1 MWIVKIALRLPYT
14 FVIAA
19 LMIVILGV
27 VTIFGTPVDIFPS
40 INIPVVSVVWTYTGT
55 TPEEMAQRIVTI
67 SERAMTTTV
76 GDIEHI
82 ESQSLS
88 GVSVVKVFFQPNA
101 DIASAVAQIT
111 SVSQTILRPLPP
123 GITPPFIIQYN
134 ASSVPIIQMSVS
146 SKTLPEQ
153 ALNDYATNFVRTQLA
168 TVQGAS
174 VPLPYGGKPRQIM
187 VDIDPQA
194 MLAKGVSAQDV
205 TNAVSA
211 QNLVLPAGNMKIGT
225 RDFAVRI
232 NNSPD
237 VVAGLNDLPI
247 KQVNGTVIYIR
258 DVAQVRDG
266 FAVQSNVV
274 RQNGR
279 RSSLLSILKSGNA
292 STIDVIDRV
301 KKALPRIQST
311 MPPGLNLSFLF
322 DQSIFVKASI
332 EGVLKE
338 GLIAATLT
346 ALMILIFLG
355 SWRSTV
361 IVAVSIPLSMLVSI
375 IVMSRLGQTF
385 NIMTLGG
392 MSLAVG
398 ILVDDA
404 TVEIEN
410 IHRNL
415 AQGKPIKRAILDGAQ
430 QIATPALVATLCIC
444 IVFVPV
450 VFLSGVAK
458 YLFVPLAMA
467 VVFAMLASYLLS
479 RTVVPTMASYLLP
492 YEADLHREES
502 EAHNE
507 HGDRHNIDDS
517 QVQDH
522 NRNGDRHNIDSPV
535 QNNGRDNYNTHSPI
549 EIHDL
554 RSAQQ
559 RSYRP
564 DNHNTDSSV
573 QNNGHD
579 NHHQTS
585 EHTTQKT
592 QPVKKDWIWRL
603 HEKFNRQFEKFRNWY
618 YNVLTSALNYR
629 SIVFVVF
636 GAFIVSAGVLLP
648 FVGQDFFPDVDGG
661 QFSLHVRALP
671 GTRLEETEKIVSQV
685 ESVIRQT
692 VPKDNL
698 ALILDNIGLPNSGI
712 NLTYGY
718 NGATIGPADADILV
732 SLKEAGST
740 FSYIKQLRPKLKATF
755 PSYTFFFEPADIV
768 TQILNF
774 GLPAAVD
781 VQISGPVQ
789 NSKKNFEIAK
799 QIEARMTR
807 VPGAVDVH
815 MQQVIDAP
823 ELRLDVDRTQA
834 QQLGLTQR
842 DVANSVLT
850 SLSSS
855 GQAAVNQWLDP
866 KKGVSYT
873 LAVQVPQYKIDS
885 IDSLKNTP
893 IGNGQTAPQVL
904 DNLATVRRDTV
915 MQVVNHYNIQ
925 QVYDIYANSSGRDLG
940 GVARDVDK
948 IIADYKKKLPRG
960 SQITVRG
967 QVQTMN
973 SSFLGLGLGL
983 VFAIVLVYC
992 LMVVNF
998 QSWLDPLI
1006 IMMALPSA
1014 LAGIVWMLF
1023 VTHTTFSVPSLM
1035 GAIMSIGVAT
1045 SNSILMITFANDQR
1059 FEGQNAYKAAQAA
1072 GYTRLRPVLMTAL
1085 AMLIG
1090 MIPMSLGLGEGGE
1103 QNAPLGRA
1111 VIGGLS
1117 AATVATLIFVP
1128 VVYSILRRQQPRR
1141 FDEDDEDLTLVDKHT
1156 AYSLSSSQGKS

>member
-1 MWIVKIALRLPYT
+1 
-14 FVIAA
+14 
-19 LMIVILGV
+19 
-27 VTIFGTPVDIFPS
+27 
-40 INIPVVSVVWTYTGT
+40 
-55 TPEEMAQRIVTI
+55 
-67 SERAMTTTV
+67 
-76 GDIEHI
+76 
-82 ESQSLS
+82 
-88 GVSVVKVFFQPNA
+88 
-101 DIASAVAQIT
+101 
-111 SVSQTILRPLPP
+111 
-123 GITPPFIIQYN
+123 
-134 ASSVPIIQMSVS
+134 
-146 SKTLPEQ
+146 
-153 ALNDYATNFVRTQLA
+153 
-168 TVQGAS
+168 
-174 VPLPYGGKPRQIM
+174 
-187 VDIDPQA
+187 
-194 MLAKGVSAQDV
+194 
-205 TNAVSA
+205 
-211 QNLVLPAGNMKIGT
+211 
-225 RDFAVRI
+225 
-232 NNSPD
+232 
-237 VVAGLNDLPI
+237 
-247 KQVNGTVIYIR
+247 
-258 DVAQVRDG
+258 
-266 FAVQSNVV
+266 
-274 RQNGR
+274 
-279 RSSLLSILKSGNA
+279 
-292 STIDVIDRV
+292 
-301 KKALPRIQST
+301 
-311 MPPGLNLSFLF
+311 
-322 DQSIFVKASI
+322 
-332 EGVLKE
+332 
-338 GLIAATLT
+338 
-346 ALMILIFLG
+346 
-355 SWRSTV
+355 
-361 IVAVSIPLSMLVSI
+361 
-375 IVMSRLGQTF
+375 
-385 NIMTLGG
+385 
-392 MSLAVG
+392 
-398 ILVDDA
+398 
-404 TVEIEN
+404 
-410 IHRNL
+410 
-415 AQGKPIKRAILDGAQ
+415 
-430 QIATPALVATLCIC
+430 
-444 IVFVPV
+444 
-450 VFLSGVAK
+450 
-458 YLFVPLAMA
+458 
-467 VVFAMLASYLLS
+467 MLASYLLS

-502 EAHNE
+502 EAHNGHGDRHHNE
-507 HGDRHNIDDS
+507 HSQIQDHNRNGDRHNIDDSQVQDHNRNGDRQGREHS

-535 QNNGRDNYNTHSPI
+535 QNNGRDNYHTHSPV
-549 EIHDL
+549 EIRDH
-554 RSAQQ
+554 R
-559 RSYRP
+559 
-564 DNHNTDSSV
+564 DNHNTHSSV

-585 EHTTQKT
+585 EHATQKT

-685 ESVIRQT
+685 ENVIRQT

-781 VQISGPVQ
+781 VQISGPLQ
-789 NSKKNFEIAK
+789 NTKKNFEIAK
-799 QIEARMTR
+799 QIEARVTR

-834 QQLGLTQR
+834 QQLGMTQR

-855 GQAAVNQWLDP
+855 GQAAINQWLDP

-893 IGNGQTAPQVL
+893 ISNSNGQTAPQVL

-948 IIADYKKKLPRG
+948 IIADYKKKLPKG

-1059 FEGQNAYKAAQAA
+1059 LEGENAYKAAQAA

-1128 VVYSILRRQQPRR
+1128 VVYSMLRRQQPRR
-1141 FDEDDEDLTLVDKHT
+1141 FDEDDEDLTLVDEHT
-1156 AYSLSSSQGKS
+1156 AYSLSSSQSKS

>member
-14 FVIAA
+14 FAIAA

-27 VTIFGTPVDIFPS
+27 VTIFGTPVDIFPA
-40 INIPVVSVVWTYTGT
+40 INIPVVSVVWTYNGT
-55 TPEEMAQRIVTI
+55 TSEEMAQRIVTI

-101 DIASAVAQIT
+101 NIPSAVAQIT
-111 SVSQTILRPLPP
+111 SVSQTVLRPLPP

-134 ASSVPIIQMSVS
+134 ASSVPIVQMSVS
-146 SKTLPEQ
+146 SKTLPEE
-153 ALNDYATNFVRTQLA
+153 ALFDYATNFVRTQLA

-194 MLAKGVSAQDV
+194 MLANGISAQDV
-205 TNAVSA
+205 TNAISA
-211 QNLVLPAGNMKIGT
+211 QNLVLPAGDMKIGD
-225 RDFAVRI
+225 RDFAVQI
-232 NNSPD
+232 NNSPS
-237 VVAGLNDLPI
+237 VVSALNDLPI
-247 KQVNGTVIYIR
+247 KQVNGTVIHIR

-266 FAVQSNVV
+266 FGVQSNIV

-311 MPPGLNLSFLF
+311 LPPELNLAFLF

-338 GLIAATLT
+338 GLIAASLT

-392 MSLAVG
+392 LSLAVG

-415 AQGKPIKRAILDGAQ
+415 GQGKPIKRAILDGAQ
-430 QIATPALVATLCIC
+430 QIATPAFVATLCIC

-467 VVFAMLASYLLS
+467 VVFGMLASYVLS
-479 RTVVPTMASYLLP
+479 RTVVPTMASYFLP
-492 YEADLHREES
+492 YEADWHRENED
-502 EAHNE
+502 HNG
-507 HGDRHNIDDS
+507 HSDRHY
-517 QVQDH
+517 
-522 NRNGDRHNIDSPV
+522 IDSPV
-535 QNNGRDNYNTHSPI
+535 QNNNGHS
-549 EIHDL
+549 
-554 RSAQQ
+554 
-559 RSYRP
+559 
-564 DNHNTDSSV
+564 DNHHLDSPV
-573 QNNGHD
+573 QNNNGHSD
-579 NHHQTS
+579 NHHQT
-585 EHTTQKT
+585 EQTTTKT
-592 QPVKKDWIWRL
+592 AEPVKKDWIWRL
-603 HEKFNRQFEKFRNWY
+603 HEKFNRQFEKFRSWY
-618 YNVLTSALNYR
+618 YDVLNSALNHR
-629 SIVFVVF
+629 RIVFVLF

-648 FVGQDFFPDVDGG
+648 FVGQDFFPEVDGG

-692 VPKDNL
+692 VPKENL
-698 ALILDNIGLPNSGI
+698 SLILDNIGLPTSGI

-718 NGATIGPADADILV
+718 NGATIGQADADILV
-732 SLKEAGST
+732 SLKESGAT
-740 FSYIKQLRPKLKATF
+740 FSYVKQLRQKLKATF
-755 PSYTFFFEPADIV
+755 PNYTFFFEPADIV

-781 VQISGPVQ
+781 VQISGPLK
-789 NSKKNFEIAK
+789 NSKGNFEIAQ
-799 QIEARMTR
+799 QIAARMTR
-807 VPGAVDVH
+807 IPGAVDVH
-815 MQQVIDAP
+815 LHQVVDAP
-823 ELRLDVDRTQA
+823 KLRLDVDRTEA
-834 QQLGLTQR
+834 QQLGMTQR

-855 GQAAVNQWLDP
+855 GQAAINQWLDP

-893 IGNGQTAPQVL
+893 VGNGQNAPQL
-904 DNLATVRRDTV
+904 LGNLASVKRDTV

-925 QVYDIYANSSGRDLG
+925 PVFDIYANSSGRDLG
-940 GVARDVDK
+940 GVARDVNR
-948 IIADYKKKLPRG
+948 IIADYQKKLPKG

-1023 VTHTTFSVPSLM
+1023 VTRTTMSVPSLM

-1045 SNSILMITFANDQR
+1045 SNSILMITFANEQR
-1059 FEGQNAYKAAQAA
+1059 LEGENAYKAALAA

-1090 MIPMSLGLGEGGE
+1090 MVPMSLGLGEGGE

-1128 VVYSILRRQQPRR
+1128 VVYSIMRRQQPRPI
-1141 FDEDDEDLTLVDKHT
+1141 DQDDDDLNFSDPKT
-1156 AYSLSSSQGKS
+1156 AYSLSSPQSKS

>member
-14 FVIAA
+14 FAIAA

-27 VTIFGTPVDIFPS
+27 VTIFSTPVDIFPA

-55 TPEEMAQRIVTI
+55 TSEEMAQRIVTI

-101 DIASAVAQIT
+101 NIASAVAQIT

-146 SKTLPEQ
+146 SKTLPEE
-153 ALNDYATNFVRTQLA
+153 ALFDYATNFVRTQLA

-194 MLAKGVSAQDV
+194 MLANGISAQDV

-211 QNLVLPAGNMKIGT
+211 QNLVLPAGDMKIGD
-225 RDFAVRI
+225 RDFAVQI

-237 VVAGLNDLPI
+237 VVAALNDLPI
-247 KQVNGTVIYIR
+247 KQVNGTIISIR

-266 FAVQSNVV
+266 FGVQSNIV

-292 STIDVIDRV
+292 STIDVIERV
-301 KKALPRIQST
+301 KKTLPRIQST
-311 MPPGLNLSFLF
+311 LPPELNLAFLF

-332 EGVLKE
+332 QGVLKE
-338 GLIAATLT
+338 GLIAACLT

-361 IVAVSIPLSMLVSI
+361 IVAVSIPLSMLVSV

-392 MSLAVG
+392 LSLAVG

-415 AQGKPIKRAILDGAQ
+415 GQGKPIKRAILDGAQ

-450 VFLSGVAK
+450 VFLNGVAK

-467 VVFAMLASYLLS
+467 VVFGMLASYVLS

-492 YEADLHREES
+492 HEIDWHRES
-502 EAHNE
+502 EEHNSNNN
-507 HGDRHNIDDS
+507 HHHLD
-517 QVQDH
+517 
-522 NRNGDRHNIDSPV
+522 PAV
-535 QNNGRDNYNTHSPI
+535 QNNNGNNNHHLDPTIQNNNSHS
-549 EIHDL
+549 
-554 RSAQQ
+554 
-559 RSYRP
+559 
-564 DNHNTDSSV
+564 DNH
-573 QNNGHD
+573 
-579 NHHQTS
+579 QT
-585 EHTTQKT
+585 EETTTKT
-592 QPVKKDWIWRL
+592 AKPVKKDWIWQL
-603 HEKFNRQFEKFRNWY
+603 HEKFNRQFEKFRSWY
-618 YNVLTSALNYR
+618 YNVLNSALNHR
-629 SIVFVVF
+629 RIVFVLF

-648 FVGQDFFPDVDGG
+648 FVGQDFFPEVDGG

-671 GTRLEETEKIVSQV
+671 GTRLEETERIVSQV
-685 ESVIRQT
+685 EDVIRQT
-692 VPKDNL
+692 VPKANL
-698 ALILDNIGLPNSGI
+698 ALILDNIGLPTSGI

-718 NGATIGPADADILV
+718 NGATIGQADADILV
-732 SLKEAGST
+732 SLKESGATS
-740 FSYIKQLRPKLKATF
+740 SYIKELRQKLKATF
-755 PSYTFFFEPADIV
+755 PNYTFFFEPADIV

-781 VQISGPVQ
+781 VQISGPLK
-789 NSKKNFEIAK
+789 NSKANFEIAQK
-799 QIEARMTR
+799 IADRMTR
-807 VPGAVDVH
+807 IPGAVDVH
-815 MQQVIDAP
+815 LQQVVDAP
-823 ELRLDVDRTQA
+823 KLRLDVDRTEA
-834 QQLGLTQR
+834 QQLGMTQR

-855 GQAAVNQWLDP
+855 GQAAINQWLDP

-873 LAVQVPQYKIDS
+873 LAVQVPQYKLDS

-893 IGNGQTAPQVL
+893 VSNGQTAPQL
-904 DNLATVRRDTV
+904 LGNLATVKRDTV

-925 QVYDIYANSSGRDLG
+925 PVFDIYANSSGRDLG
-940 GVARDVDK
+940 GVANDVNR
-948 IIADYKKKLPRG
+948 IIADYQKKLPKG
-960 SQITVRG
+960 SQINVRG

-1014 LAGIVWMLF
+1014 LAGIIWMLF
-1023 VTHTTFSVPSLM
+1023 VTRTTLSVPSLM

-1045 SNSILMITFANDQR
+1045 SNSILMITFANEQR
-1059 FEGQNAYKAAQAA
+1059 VEGKNAYGAALAA

-1090 MIPMSLGLGEGGE
+1090 MVPMSLGLGEGGE

-1128 VVYSILRRQQPRR
+1128 VVYSIMRRQAPHPIDE
-1141 FDEDDEDLTLVDKHT
+1141 DEDDLNFSDPQT
-1156 AYSLSSSQGKS
+1156 AYSLSSSQSKS

>member
-14 FVIAA
+14 FAIAA

-27 VTIFGTPVDIFPS
+27 VTIFSTPVDIFPA

-55 TPEEMAQRIVTI
+55 TSEEMAQRIVTI

-101 DIASAVAQIT
+101 NIASAVAQIT

-146 SKTLPEQ
+146 SKTLPEE
-153 ALNDYATNFVRTQLA
+153 ALFDYATNFVRTQLA

-194 MLAKGVSAQDV
+194 MLANGISAQDV

-211 QNLVLPAGNMKIGT
+211 QNLVLPAGDIKIGD
-225 RDFAVRI
+225 RDFAVQI

-237 VVAGLNDLPI
+237 VVAALNDLPI
-247 KQVNGTVIYIR
+247 KQVNGTVISIR

-266 FAVQSNVV
+266 FGVQTNIV

-292 STIDVIDRV
+292 STIDVIERV
-301 KKALPRIQST
+301 KKTLPRIQST
-311 MPPGLNLSFLF
+311 LPPELNLAFLF

-332 EGVLKE
+332 QGVLKE
-338 GLIAATLT
+338 GLIAACLT

-392 MSLAVG
+392 LSLAVG

-415 AQGKPIKRAILDGAQ
+415 GQGKPIKRAILDGAQ

-467 VVFAMLASYLLS
+467 VVFGMLASYVLS

-492 YEADLHREES
+492 SEVDWHRE
-502 EAHNE
+502 NE
-507 HGDRHNIDDS
+507 HHNGNNS
-517 QVQDH
+517 H
-522 NRNGDRHNIDSPV
+522 HLDSPV
-535 QNNGRDNYNTHSPI
+535 QNNNGNNSHHLDSP
-549 EIHDL
+549 
-554 RSAQQ
+554 
-559 RSYRP
+559 
-564 DNHNTDSSV
+564 V
-573 QNNGHD
+573 QNNNGSD
-579 NHHQTS
+579 NHHQT
-585 EHTTQKT
+585 EDAATNTAE
-592 QPVKKDWIWRL
+592 PVKKDWIWQL
-603 HEKFNRQFEKFRNWY
+603 HEKFNRQFEKFRSWY
-618 YNVLTSALNYR
+618 YGILTSALNHR
-629 SIVFVVF
+629 RIVFVLF

-648 FVGQDFFPDVDGG
+648 FVGQDFFPEVDGG
-661 QFSLHVRALP
+661 QFSLHVRALA
-671 GTRLEETEKIVSQV
+671 GTRLEETERIVSQV
-685 ESVIRQT
+685 EDVIRQT
-692 VPKDNL
+692 VPKENL
-698 ALILDNIGLPNSGI
+698 ALILDNIGLPTSGI

-718 NGATIGPADADILV
+718 NGATIGSADADILV
-732 SLKEAGST
+732 SLKESGATS
-740 FSYIKQLRPKLKATF
+740 SYIKELRQKLKATF

-781 VQISGPVQ
+781 VQISGPLK
-789 NSKKNFEIAK
+789 NSKANFEIAQ
-799 QIEARMTR
+799 QIAARMTR
-807 VPGAVDVH
+807 IPGAVDVH
-815 MQQVIDAP
+815 LQQVVDAP
-823 ELRLDVDRTQA
+823 KLRLDVDRTEA
-834 QQLGLTQR
+834 QQLGMTQR

-855 GQAAVNQWLDP
+855 GQAAINQWLDP

-873 LAVQVPQYKIDS
+873 LAVQVPQYKLDS

-893 IGNGQTAPQVL
+893 VSNGQTAPQL
-904 DNLATVRRDTV
+904 LGNLATVKRDTV

-925 QVYDIYANSSGRDLG
+925 PVFDIYANSSGRDLG
-940 GVARDVDK
+940 GVASDVNR
-948 IIADYKKKLPRG
+948 IIADYQKKLPKG
-960 SQITVRG
+960 SQINVRG

-1014 LAGIVWMLF
+1014 LAGIIWMLF
-1023 VTHTTFSVPSLM
+1023 VTRTTLSVPSLM

-1045 SNSILMITFANDQR
+1045 SNSILMITFANEQR
-1059 FEGQNAYKAAQAA
+1059 VEGENAYKASLAA

-1090 MIPMSLGLGEGGE
+1090 MVPMSLGLGEGGE

-1128 VVYSILRRQQPRR
+1128 VVYSIMRRQPPRPI
-1141 FDEDDEDLTLVDKHT
+1141 DEEHDDLNFSDPKT

>member
-14 FVIAA
+14 FAIAA

-27 VTIFGTPVDIFPS
+27 ITIFGTAVDIFPA
-40 INIPVVSVVWTYTGT
+40 INIPVVSIVWTYNGT
-55 TPEEMAQRIVTI
+55 TSEEMAERIVTI

-76 GDIEHI
+76 SDIEHI

-88 GVSVVKVFFQPNA
+88 GVSVVKVFFQPSVN
-101 DIASAVAQIT
+101 IASAVAQIT

-146 SKTLPEQ
+146 SKSLPEQ

-174 VPLPYGGKPRQIM
+174 VPLPYGGKARQIM

-194 MLAKGVSAQDV
+194 MLAKGISAQDV

-211 QNLVLPAGNMKIGT
+211 QNLVLPAGGMKIGT
-225 RDFAVRI
+225 REFAVQI

-237 VVAGLNDLPI
+237 VVEALNDLPI
-247 KQVNGTVIYIR
+247 KQVNGNVTYIR

-266 FAVQSNVV
+266 FGVQTNIV

-279 RSSLLSILKSGNA
+279 RSSLLSILKSGSA
-292 STIDVIDRV
+292 STIEIVDRV

-311 MPPGLNLSFLF
+311 LPPELNLAFLF
-322 DQSIFVKASI
+322 DQSLFVKASI
-332 EGVLKE
+332 QGVLKE
-338 GLIAATLT
+338 GLIAAVLT

-375 IVMSRLGQTF
+375 IAMSRLGQTF

-392 MSLAVG
+392 LSLAVG

-415 AQGKPIKRAILDGAQ
+415 GQGKAIKRAILDGAQ
-430 QIATPALVATLCIC
+430 QIATPAFVATLCIC

-467 VVFAMLASYLLS
+467 VVFGMLASYVLS

-492 YEADLHREES
+492 YEAHLHRES
-502 EAHNE
+502 EDRNSHS
-507 HGDRHNIDDS
+507 DRHN
-517 QVQDH
+517 
-522 NRNGDRHNIDSPV
+522 NNIDSP
-535 QNNGRDNYNTHSPI
+535 I
-549 EIHDL
+549 
-554 RSAQQ
+554 
-559 RSYRP
+559 P
-564 DNHNTDSSV
+564 DR
-573 QNNGHD
+573 NGHSD
-579 NHHQTS
+579 NGNGHENHQTTA
-585 EHTTQKT
+585 TTT
-592 QPVKKDWIWRL
+592 NKKDWIWQQ
-603 HEKFNRQFEKFRNWY
+603 HEKFNRVFEKFRSWY
-618 YNVLTSALNYR
+618 YDVLTSALNYR
-629 SIVFVVF
+629 RIVFVLF

-648 FVGQDFFPDVDGG
+648 FVGQDFFPQVDGG

-671 GTRLEETEKIVSQV
+671 GTRLEETERIVSQV
-685 ESVIRQT
+685 ENVIRQT
-692 VPKDNL
+692 VPKENL
-698 ALILDNIGLPNSGI
+698 SIILDNIGLPNSGI

-732 SLKEAGST
+732 SLKESGST
-740 FSYIKQLRPKLKATF
+740 FSYVKQLRQKLKATF

-781 VQISGPVQ
+781 VQISGPLK
-789 NSKKNFEIAK
+789 NSKGNFEIAK

-815 MQQVIDAP
+815 MQQVVDAP
-823 ELRLDVDRTQA
+823 ELHLDVDRTEA
-834 QQLGLTQR
+834 QQLGMTQR

-855 GQAAVNQWLDP
+855 GQAAINQWLDP

-885 IDSLKNTP
+885 IDSLKNMP
-893 IGNGQTAPQVL
+893 VGNGQTAPQL
-904 DNLATVRRDTV
+904 LGNLATVRRDRV

-925 QVYDIYANSSGRDLG
+925 PVFDIYANSSGRDLG
-940 GVARDVDK
+940 GVARDVNR
-948 IIADYKKKLPRG
+948 IIADYQKKLPRG
-960 SQITVRG
+960 SQINIRG

-973 SSFLGLGLGL
+973 SSFLGLGFGL

-1023 VTHTTFSVPSLM
+1023 VTRTTFSVPSLM

-1045 SNSILMITFANDQR
+1045 SNSILMITFANEQR
-1059 FEGQNAYKAAQAA
+1059 LEGQNAYQAAQAA

-1128 VVYSILRRQQPRR
+1128 VVYSIFRRQQPRPI
-1141 FDEDDEDLTLVDKHT
+1141 EDDDDLNFSDPHT

>member
-14 FVIAA
+14 FAIAA

-55 TPEEMAQRIVTI
+55 TSEEMAQRIVTI

-101 DIASAVAQIT
+101 NIASAVAQIT

-211 QNLVLPAGNMKIGT
+211 QNLVLPAGGMKIGT
-225 RDFAVRI
+225 RDFAVQI

-237 VVAGLNDLPI
+237 VVAALNDLPI
-247 KQVNGTVIYIR
+247 KQVNGNVTYIR

-266 FAVQSNVV
+266 FAVQTNVV

-279 RSSLLSILKSGNA
+279 RSSLLSILKSGSA

-311 MPPGLNLSFLF
+311 LPPGLNLSFLF
-322 DQSIFVKASI
+322 DQSVFVKASI
-332 EGVLKE
+332 QGVLKE
-338 GLIAATLT
+338 GLIAACLT

-392 MSLAVG
+392 LSLAVG

-479 RTVVPTMASYLLP
+479 RTVVPTMANYLLP
-492 YEADLHREES
+492 HEADLHRES
-502 EAHNE
+502 EGHNG
-507 HGDRHNIDDS
+507 HGDRH
-517 QVQDH
+517 H
-522 NRNGDRHNIDSPV
+522 LDSPV
-535 QNNGRDNYNTHSPI
+535 QN
-549 EIHDL
+549 
-554 RSAQQ
+554 
-559 RSYRP
+559 
-564 DNHNTDSSV
+564 
-573 QNNGHD
+573 NNGHD
-579 NHHQTS
+579 NHHTHTPVEIHDRRDRHSHSSVENSNGYGDRHHTS
-585 EHTTQKT
+585 ENTQNT

-618 YNVLTSALNYR
+618 YDVLTSALNHR
-629 SIVFVVF
+629 RIVFVLF
-636 GAFIVSAGVLLP
+636 GAFIVSAGVLFP
-648 FVGQDFFPDVDGG
+648 FVGQDFFPEVDGG

-671 GTRLEETEKIVSQV
+671 GTRLEETERIVSQV
-685 ESVIRQT
+685 EGVIRQT
-692 VPKDNL
+692 VPQENL
-698 ALILDNIGLPNSGI
+698 SMILDNIGLPNSGI

-732 SLKEAGST
+732 SLKKSGST
-740 FSYIKQLRPKLKATF
+740 FSYIEQLRQKLKTTF

-781 VQISGPVQ
+781 VQISGPGQ
-789 NSKKNFEIAK
+789 NSKDNFKIAK
-799 QIEARMTR
+799 QIEARMVR

-815 MQQVIDAP
+815 MQQVVDAP
-823 ELRLDVDRTQA
+823 KLRLDVDRTEA
-834 QQLGLTQR
+834 QQLGMTQR

-855 GQAAVNQWLDP
+855 GQAAINQWLDP

-873 LAVQVPQYKIDS
+873 LAVQVPQYKLDS
-885 IDSLKNTP
+885 IDSLKNMP
-893 IGNGQTAPQVL
+893 VGNGQTAPQL
-904 DNLATVRRDTV
+904 LGNLATVRRDTG

-925 QVYDIYANSSGRDLG
+925 PVFDIYANSSGRDLG
-940 GVARDVDK
+940 GVAQDVNR
-948 IIADYKKKLPRG
+948 IIADYQKKLPHG
-960 SQITVRG
+960 SLITVRG

-1014 LAGIVWMLF
+1014 LAGIVWILF
-1023 VTHTTFSVPSLM
+1023 VTRTTLSVPSLM

-1045 SNSILMITFANDQR
+1045 SNSILLVTFANDQR
-1059 FEGQNAYKAAQAA
+1059 QEGQNAYQAAQAA
-1072 GYTRLRPVLMTAL
+1072 GHTRLRPVLMTAL

-1090 MIPMSLGLGEGGE
+1090 MVPMSLGLGEGGE

-1117 AATVATLIFVP
+1117 AATIATLIFVP
-1128 VVYSILRRQQPRR
+1128 VVYSMLRRKQPRLI
-1141 FDEDDEDLTLVDKHT
+1141 DEDDDLNFSDPQT

>member
-14 FVIAA
+14 FAIAA

-27 VTIFGTPVDIFPS
+27 VTIFSTPVDIFPA

-55 TPEEMAQRIVTI
+55 TSEEMAQRIVTI

-101 DIASAVAQIT
+101 NIASAVAQIT

-146 SKTLPEQ
+146 SKTLPEE
-153 ALNDYATNFVRTQLA
+153 ALFDYATNFVRTQLA

-194 MLAKGVSAQDV
+194 MLANGISAQDV

-211 QNLVLPAGNMKIGT
+211 QNLVLPAGGMKIGD
-225 RDFAVRI
+225 RDFAVQI

-237 VVAGLNDLPI
+237 VVTALNDLPI
-247 KQVNGTVIYIR
+247 KQVNGTIISIR

-266 FAVQSNVV
+266 FGVQSNIV

-292 STIDVIDRV
+292 STIDVIERV
-301 KKALPRIQST
+301 KKTLPRIQST
-311 MPPGLNLSFLF
+311 LPPELNLAFLF

-338 GLIAATLT
+338 GLIAACLT

-355 SWRSTV
+355 SWRSTL

-392 MSLAVG
+392 LSLAVG

-415 AQGKPIKRAILDGAQ
+415 GQGKPIKRAILDGAQ

-467 VVFAMLASYLLS
+467 VVFGMLASYVLS

-492 YEADLHREES
+492 HEADWHRENE
-502 EAHNE
+502 EHNGNNNHHQNSPVQNNNG
-507 HGDRHNIDDS
+507 HGDRHSHSSLVEIHDNR
-517 QVQDH
+517 DH
-522 NRNGDRHNIDSPV
+522 HLDSPV
-535 QNNGRDNYNTHSPI
+535 QNNNGS
-549 EIHDL
+549 
-554 RSAQQ
+554 
-559 RSYRP
+559 
-564 DNHNTDSSV
+564 DNH
-573 QNNGHD
+573 
-579 NHHQTS
+579 QT
-585 EHTTQKT
+585 EEAATTT
-592 QPVKKDWIWRL
+592 AEPVKKDWIWQL
-603 HEKFNRQFEKFRNWY
+603 HEKFNRQFEKFRSWY
-618 YNVLTSALNYR
+618 YGVLTSALNHR
-629 SIVFVVF
+629 RIVFVLF

-648 FVGQDFFPDVDGG
+648 FVGQDFFPEVDGG
-661 QFSLHVRALP
+661 QFSLHIRALP
-671 GTRLEETEKIVSQV
+671 GTRLEETERIVSQV
-685 ESVIRQT
+685 EGVIRQT
-692 VPKDNL
+692 VPKENL
-698 ALILDNIGLPNSGI
+698 ALILDNIGLPTSGI

-732 SLKEAGST
+732 SLKESGAT
-740 FSYIKQLRPKLKATF
+740 YSYIKELRQKLKATF

-781 VQISGPVQ
+781 VQISGPLK
-789 NSKKNFEIAK
+789 NSKANFEIAQ
-799 QIEARMTR
+799 QIAARMTR
-807 VPGAVDVH
+807 IPGAVDVH
-815 MQQVIDAP
+815 LQQVVDAP
-823 ELRLDVDRTQA
+823 KLRLDVDRTEA
-834 QQLGLTQR
+834 QQLGMTQR

-855 GQAAVNQWLDP
+855 GQAAINQWLDP

-873 LAVQVPQYKIDS
+873 LAVQVPQYKLDS

-893 IGNGQTAPQVL
+893 VGNGQTAPQL
-904 DNLATVRRDTV
+904 LGNLASVKRDTV

-925 QVYDIYANSSGRDLG
+925 PVFDIYANSSGRDLG
-940 GVARDVDK
+940 GVASDVNR
-948 IIADYKKKLPRG
+948 IIADYQKKLPKG
-960 SQITVRG
+960 SQINIRG

-1014 LAGIVWMLF
+1014 LAGIIWMLF
-1023 VTHTTFSVPSLM
+1023 VTRTTLSVPSLM

-1045 SNSILMITFANDQR
+1045 SNSILMITFANEQR
-1059 FEGQNAYKAAQAA
+1059 VEGENAYKASLAA

-1128 VVYSILRRQQPRR
+1128 VVYSIMRRQPPRPI
-1141 FDEDDEDLTLVDKHT
+1141 DEEDDDLNFSDPKA

>member
-14 FVIAA
+14 FAIAA
-19 LMIVILGV
+19 LMIVILGI

-55 TPEEMAQRIVTI
+55 TPEEMEQRIVTI

-76 GDIEHI
+76 ADIEHI

-88 GVSVVKVFFQPNA
+88 GVSVIKVFFQPNA
-101 DIASAVAQIT
+101 NIASAVAQIT

-146 SKTLPEQ
+146 STTLPEQ

-211 QNLVLPAGNMKIGT
+211 QNLVLPAGSMKIGA
-225 RDFAVRI
+225 RDFAVQI

-237 VVAGLNDLPI
+237 VVAALNDLPI
-247 KQVNGTVIYIR
+247 KQVNGIVTYIR

-266 FAVQSNVV
+266 FAVQTNAV

-279 RSSLLSILKSGNA
+279 RSSLLSILKSGSA
-292 STIDVIDRV
+292 STIDVIARV

-311 MPPGLNLSFLF
+311 LPPGLNLSFLF
-322 DQSIFVKASI
+322 DQSVFVKASI

-338 GLIAATLT
+338 GLIAACLT

-392 MSLAVG
+392 LSLAVG

-415 AQGKPIKRAILDGAQ
+415 GQGKPIKRAILDGAQ

-450 VFLSGVAK
+450 VFLNGVAK

-479 RTVVPTMASYLLP
+479 RTVVPTMANYFLP
-492 YEADLHREES
+492 QEADWHRES
-502 EAHNE
+502 EELNDR
-507 HGDRHNIDDS
+507 GDR
-517 QVQDH
+517 
-522 NRNGDRHNIDSPV
+522 RNIDSPV
-535 QNNGRDNYNTHSPI
+535 HNNHRDDNHHTRSLVEIHDSRDNNYTHSPI
-549 EIHDL
+549 E
-554 RSAQQ
+554 
-559 RSYRP
+559 
-564 DNHNTDSSV
+564 N
-573 QNNGHD
+573 NNGHD
-579 NHHQTS
+579 NHQTKD
-585 EHTTQKT
+585 TQKP
-592 QPVKKDWIWRL
+592 QSVKKDWIWRL

-618 YNVLTSALNYR
+618 YGVLTSALNHR
-629 SIVFVVF
+629 RTVFVLF

-648 FVGQDFFPDVDGG
+648 FVGQDFFPEVDGG

-671 GTRLEETEKIVSQV
+671 GTRLEETERIVSQV
-685 ESVIRQT
+685 EGVIRQT

-698 ALILDNIGLPNSGI
+698 AMILDNIGLPNSGI

-732 SLKEAGST
+732 SLKESGST
-740 FSYIKQLRPKLKATF
+740 FSYIKQLRQKLKATF

-781 VQISGPVQ
+781 VQISGPLK
-789 NSKKNFEIAK
+789 NSKANFEIAK
-799 QIEARMTR
+799 QIEARMMR

-815 MQQVIDAP
+815 MQQIVDAP
-823 ELRLDVDRTQA
+823 KLRLNVDRTEA
-834 QQLGLTQR
+834 QQLGMTQR

-855 GQAAVNQWLDP
+855 GQAAINQWLDP

-885 IDSLKNTP
+885 IDSLKNMP
-893 IGNGQTAPQVL
+893 VGNGQTTPQL
-904 DNLATVRRDTV
+904 LGNLATVKRDKG

-925 QVYDIYANSSGRDLG
+925 RVYDIYANSSGRDLG
-940 GVARDVDK
+940 GVARDVNR
-948 IIADYKKKLPRG
+948 IIADYQKKLPQG
-960 SQITVRG
+960 SLINVRG

-1014 LAGIVWMLF
+1014 LAGIVWILF
-1023 VTHTTFSVPSLM
+1023 VTNTTLSVPSLM

-1045 SNSILMITFANDQR
+1045 SNSILLITFANDQR
-1059 FEGQNAYKAAQAA
+1059 QEGQNAYQAAQAA
-1072 GYTRLRPVLMTAL
+1072 GHTRLRPVLMTAL

-1117 AATVATLIFVP
+1117 AATIATLIFVP
-1128 VVYSILRRQQPRR
+1128 VVYSILRRKPPRPI
-1141 FDEDDEDLTLVDKHT
+1141 DDDDLTFLDLHT
-1156 AYSLSSSQGKS
+1156 EYSLSSSQRES

>member
-14 FVIAA
+14 FAIAA

-27 VTIFGTPVDIFPS
+27 VTIFGTPVDIFPA

-55 TPEEMAQRIVTI
+55 TSEEMAQRIVTI

-101 DIASAVAQIT
+101 NIASAVAQIT

-134 ASSVPIIQMSVS
+134 ASSVPIVQMSVS
-146 SKTLPEQ
+146 SKTLPEE
-153 ALNDYATNFVRTQLA
+153 ALFDYATNFVRTQLA

-194 MLAKGVSAQDV
+194 MLANGISAQDV

-211 QNLVLPAGNMKIGT
+211 QNLVLPAGDMKIGD
-225 RDFAVRI
+225 RDFAVQI

-237 VVAGLNDLPI
+237 VVSALNDLPI

-258 DVAQVRDG
+258 NVAQVRDG
-266 FAVQSNVV
+266 FGVQSNIV

-311 MPPGLNLSFLF
+311 LPPELNLAFLF

-332 EGVLKE
+332 QGVLKE
-338 GLIAATLT
+338 GLIAACLT

-392 MSLAVG
+392 LSLAVG

-415 AQGKPIKRAILDGAQ
+415 GQGKAIKRAILDGAQ

-467 VVFAMLASYLLS
+467 VVFGMLASYVLS

-492 YEADLHREES
+492 SEVDWHRES
-502 EAHNE
+502 EDHNG
-507 HGDRHNIDDS
+507 HGDRHS
-517 QVQDH
+517 L
-522 NRNGDRHNIDSPV
+522 DSPV
-535 QNNGRDNYNTHSPI
+535 QNNNGHSDR
-549 EIHDL
+549 HHL
-554 RSAQQ
+554 
-559 RSYRP
+559 
-564 DNHNTDSSV
+564 DSPV
-573 QNNGHD
+573 QNNNGNSD
-579 NHHQTS
+579 NHHQT
-585 EHTTQKT
+585 EQTTKT
-592 QPVKKDWIWRL
+592 AKPVKKDWIWRL
-603 HEKFNRQFEKFRNWY
+603 HEKFNRQFEKFRSWY
-618 YNVLTSALNYR
+618 YDVLNLALNHR
-629 SIVFVVF
+629 RIVFVLF

-648 FVGQDFFPDVDGG
+648 FVGQDFFPEVDGG

-685 ESVIRQT
+685 EAVIRQT

-698 ALILDNIGLPNSGI
+698 SLILDNIGLPTSGI

-732 SLKEAGST
+732 SLKESGAT
-740 FSYIKQLRPKLKATF
+740 FSYVKELRQKLKVTF
-755 PSYTFFFEPADIV
+755 PNYTFFFEPADIV

-781 VQISGPVQ
+781 VQISGPLK
-789 NSKKNFEIAK
+789 NSKGNFEIAQK
-799 QIEARMTR
+799 IADRMTR
-807 VPGAVDVH
+807 IPGAVDVH
-815 MQQVIDAP
+815 LQQVVDAP
-823 ELRLDVDRTQA
+823 KLRLDVDRTEA
-834 QQLGLTQR
+834 QQLGMTQR

-855 GQAAVNQWLDP
+855 GQAAINQWLDP

-893 IGNGQTAPQVL
+893 VGNGQNVPQL
-904 DNLATVRRDTV
+904 LGNLASVKRDTV

-925 QVYDIYANSSGRDLG
+925 PVFDIYANSSGRDLG
-940 GVARDVDK
+940 GVAKDVNR
-948 IIADYKKKLPRG
+948 IIADYQKKLPKG
-960 SQITVRG
+960 SQINIRG

-1014 LAGIVWMLF
+1014 LAGIIWMLF
-1023 VTHTTFSVPSLM
+1023 VTRTTMSVPSLM

-1045 SNSILMITFANDQR
+1045 SNSILMITFANEQR
-1059 FEGQNAYKAAQAA
+1059 QEGENAYKAALAA

-1090 MIPMSLGLGEGGE
+1090 MVPMSLGLGEGGE

-1128 VVYSILRRQQPRR
+1128 VVYSIMRRQEPRPV
-1141 FDEDDEDLTLVDKHT
+1141 DQDDDDLNFSDPKT
-1156 AYSLSSSQGKS
+1156 AYSLSSPQGKS

>member
-14 FVIAA
+14 FAIAA

-27 VTIFGTPVDIFPS
+27 VTIFGTPVDIFPA

-55 TPEEMAQRIVTI
+55 TSEEMAQRIVTI

-101 DIASAVAQIT
+101 NIASAVAQIT

-146 SKTLPEQ
+146 SKTLPEE
-153 ALNDYATNFVRTQLA
+153 ALFDYATNFVRTQLA

-194 MLAKGVSAQDV
+194 MLANGISAQDV

-211 QNLVLPAGNMKIGT
+211 QNLVLPAGDMKIGD
-225 RDFAVRI
+225 RDFAVQI

-237 VVAGLNDLPI
+237 VVAALNDLPI
-247 KQVNGTVIYIR
+247 KQVNGTVISIR

-266 FAVQSNVV
+266 FGVQTNIV

-292 STIDVIDRV
+292 STIDVIERV
-301 KKALPRIQST
+301 KKTLPRIQST
-311 MPPGLNLSFLF
+311 LPPELNLAFLF

-332 EGVLKE
+332 QGVLKE
-338 GLIAATLT
+338 GLIAACLT

-392 MSLAVG
+392 LSLAVG

-415 AQGKPIKRAILDGAQ
+415 GQGKPIKRAILDGAQ

-467 VVFAMLASYLLS
+467 VVFGMLASYVLS

-492 YEADLHREES
+492 SEVDWHRE
-502 EAHNE
+502 NE
-507 HGDRHNIDDS
+507 HHNGNNN
-517 QVQDH
+517 H
-522 NRNGDRHNIDSPV
+522 HLDSPV
-535 QNNGRDNYNTHSPI
+535 QNNNGNNSHYLDSP
-549 EIHDL
+549 
-554 RSAQQ
+554 
-559 RSYRP
+559 
-564 DNHNTDSSV
+564 V
-573 QNNGHD
+573 QNNNGSD
-579 NHHQTS
+579 NHHQAEDAATNTA
-585 EHTTQKT
+585 E
-592 QPVKKDWIWRL
+592 PVKKDWIWQL
-603 HEKFNRQFEKFRNWY
+603 HEKFNRQFEKFRSWY
-618 YNVLTSALNYR
+618 YGVLTSALNHR
-629 SIVFVVF
+629 RIVFVLF

-648 FVGQDFFPDVDGG
+648 FVGQDFFPEVDGG
-661 QFSLHVRALP
+661 QFSLHVRALA

-685 ESVIRQT
+685 EDVIRQT
-692 VPKDNL
+692 VPKENL
-698 ALILDNIGLPNSGI
+698 ALILDNIGLPTSGI

-718 NGATIGPADADILV
+718 NGATIGSADADILV
-732 SLKEAGST
+732 SLKESGAT
-740 FSYIKQLRPKLKATF
+740 YSYIKELRQKLKATF

-781 VQISGPVQ
+781 VQISGPLK
-789 NSKKNFEIAK
+789 NSKANFEIAQ
-799 QIEARMTR
+799 QIAARMTR
-807 VPGAVDVH
+807 IPGAVDVH
-815 MQQVIDAP
+815 LQQVVDAP
-823 ELRLDVDRTQA
+823 KLRLDVDRTEA
-834 QQLGLTQR
+834 QQLGMTQR

-855 GQAAVNQWLDP
+855 GQAAINQWLDP

-873 LAVQVPQYKIDS
+873 LAVQVPQYKLDS

-893 IGNGQTAPQVL
+893 VSNGQTAPQL
-904 DNLATVRRDTV
+904 LGNLATVKRDTV

-925 QVYDIYANSSGRDLG
+925 PVFDIYANSSGRDLG
-940 GVARDVDK
+940 GVASDVNR
-948 IIADYKKKLPRG
+948 IIADYQKKLPKG
-960 SQITVRG
+960 SQINIRG

-1014 LAGIVWMLF
+1014 LAGIIWMLF
-1023 VTHTTFSVPSLM
+1023 VTRTTLSVPSLM

-1045 SNSILMITFANDQR
+1045 SNSILMITFANEQR
-1059 FEGQNAYKAAQAA
+1059 VEGENAYKASLAA

-1090 MIPMSLGLGEGGE
+1090 MVPMSLGLGEGGE

-1117 AATVATLIFVP
+1117 AATAATLIFVP
-1128 VVYSILRRQQPRR
+1128 VVYSIMRRQPPRPI
-1141 FDEDDEDLTLVDKHT
+1141 DEDDDDLNFSDPKT

>member
-14 FVIAA
+14 FAIAA

-27 VTIFGTPVDIFPS
+27 VTIFSTPVDIFPA

-55 TPEEMAQRIVTI
+55 TSEEMAQRIVTI

-101 DIASAVAQIT
+101 NIASAVAQIT

-146 SKTLPEQ
+146 SKTLPEE
-153 ALNDYATNFVRTQLA
+153 ALFDYATNFVRTQLA

-194 MLAKGVSAQDV
+194 MLANGISAQDV

-211 QNLVLPAGNMKIGT
+211 QNLVLPAGDMKIGD
-225 RDFAVRI
+225 RDFAVQI

-237 VVAGLNDLPI
+237 VVAALNDLPI
-247 KQVNGTVIYIR
+247 KQVNGTVISIR

-266 FAVQSNVV
+266 FGVQSNIV

-292 STIDVIDRV
+292 STIDVIERV
-301 KKALPRIQST
+301 KKTLPRIQAT
-311 MPPGLNLSFLF
+311 LPPELNLAFLF

-332 EGVLKE
+332 QGVLKE
-338 GLIAATLT
+338 GLIAACLT

-355 SWRSTV
+355 SWRSTL

-392 MSLAVG
+392 LSLAVG

-415 AQGKPIKRAILDGAQ
+415 GQGKPIKRAILDGAQ

-467 VVFAMLASYLLS
+467 VVFGMLASYVLS

-492 YEADLHREES
+492 HEADWHRE
-502 EAHNE
+502 NE
-507 HGDRHNIDDS
+507 EHHGNNNHHQNS
-517 QVQDH
+517 PVQ
-522 NRNGDRHNIDSPV
+522 NNNGNNSHHLDSPV
-535 QNNGRDNYNTHSPI
+535 QNNNGRDNHHTHSPV
-549 EIHDL
+549 EIHDH
-554 RSAQQ
+554 R
-559 RSYRP
+559 
-564 DNHNTDSSV
+564 DNYQTEEATTNTV
-573 QNNGHD
+573 
-579 NHHQTS
+579 
-585 EHTTQKT
+585 
-592 QPVKKDWIWRL
+592 QPVKKDWIWQL
-603 HEKFNRQFEKFRNWY
+603 HEKFNRQFEKFRSWY
-618 YNVLTSALNYR
+618 YGVLTSALNHH
-629 SIVFVVF
+629 SIVFVLF

-648 FVGQDFFPDVDGG
+648 FVGQDFFPEVDGG

-671 GTRLEETEKIVSQV
+671 GTRLEETERIVSQV
-685 ESVIRQT
+685 EGVIRQT
-692 VPKDNL
+692 VPKENL
-698 ALILDNIGLPNSGI
+698 ALILDNIGLPTSGI

-732 SLKEAGST
+732 SLKESGAT
-740 FSYIKQLRPKLKATF
+740 YSYIKELRQKLKATF
-755 PSYTFFFEPADIV
+755 PNYTFFFEPADIV

-781 VQISGPVQ
+781 VQISGPLK
-789 NSKKNFEIAK
+789 NSKANFEIAQ
-799 QIEARMTR
+799 QIAARMTR
-807 VPGAVDVH
+807 IPGAVDVH
-815 MQQVIDAP
+815 LQQVVDAP
-823 ELRLDVDRTQA
+823 KLRLDVDRTEA
-834 QQLGLTQR
+834 QQLGMTQR

-855 GQAAVNQWLDP
+855 GQAAINQWLDP

-873 LAVQVPQYKIDS
+873 LAVQVPQYKLDS

-893 IGNGQTAPQVL
+893 VSNGQTAPQL
-904 DNLATVRRDTV
+904 LGNLATVKRDTV

-925 QVYDIYANSSGRDLG
+925 PVFDIYANSSGRDLG
-940 GVARDVDK
+940 GVAGDVNR
-948 IIADYKKKLPRG
+948 IIADYQKKLPKG
-960 SQITVRG
+960 SQINIRG

-1014 LAGIVWMLF
+1014 LAGIIWMLF
-1023 VTHTTFSVPSLM
+1023 VTHTTLSVPSLM

-1045 SNSILMITFANDQR
+1045 SNSILMITFANEQR
-1059 FEGQNAYKAAQAA
+1059 VEGENAYKASLAA

-1090 MIPMSLGLGEGGE
+1090 MVPMSLGLGEGGE

-1128 VVYSILRRQQPRR
+1128 VVYSIMRRQPPRPI
-1141 FDEDDEDLTLVDKHT
+1141 DEEDDDLNFSDPKT